1 MRKVSSKTINTCHE
15 ILKVYII
22 VWNSLRRVFNCFRS
36 YLNLFFYPFFHHFE
50 SNFWFRPHK
59 GRHLFHFIESK
70 ISHSFR
76 SSKISFRKSAPCFIE
91 IVHWLRIKGNS
102 LTHNEVFNSFS
113 LAIEASDN
121 FLIFLWISKNSFT
134 PILYSK

>member
-22 VWNSLRRVFNCFRS
+22 VWNSLGRVFNCFRS
-36 YLNLFFYPFFHHFE
+36 YFSLTSYLFFHYLW
-50 SNFWFRPHK
+50 SISWLRPH
-59 GRHLFHFIESK
+59 RDSHWCESK
-70 ISHSFR
+70 ISHSLRF
-76 SSKISFRKSAPCFIE
+76 SLPCYIE
-91 IVHWLRIKGNS
+91 IVYWIREKEIS
-102 LTHNEVFNSFS
+102 LIYNEVFNSFS
-113 LAIEASDN
+113 LAIEASNN

>member
-36 YLNLFFYPFFHHFE
+36 YLNLIFYPFFHHFE
-50 SNFWFRPHK
+50 SNFWFHRDS
-59 GRHLFHFIESK
+59 HLFESK

-76 SSKISFRKSAPCFIE
+76 GSKISHRFSAIKPCFIE